1 MAGTTLWGQTC
12 APPESMKSRLQGKP
26 DAAALTDL
34 GVWFADQKNYSCA
47 ANAFASSLQ
56 TEPNQKDVAHVAFM
70 FGVSLDFS
78 GDTKEAI
85 PALQEAEKLGYRDI
99 KIHLILAD
107 LLDASHATADAEAE
121 WRAALEIDPEY
132 TDALDPL
139 SNDLISDGDFKGTI
153 DLLEKPRLLGQRSAQ
168 QSLNLGRAYMKTAK
182 PEEAV
187 RVLRDGLNTTP
198 DSLSLAK
205 ELADVLTQLGRKEE
219 AAAVLEVARARQ
231 VDSETKTH

>member
-1 MAGTTLWGQTC
+1 
-12 APPESMKSRLQGKP
+12 MKSRLQGKP
-26 DAAALTDL
+26 DAAALTEL
-34 GVWFADQKNYSCA
+34 GVWFADQKNYACA

-56 TEPNQKDVAHVAFM
+56 AEPNQKDVAHVAFM

-85 PALQEAEKLGYRDI
+85 PALQEAEKLGYHDI
-99 KIHLILAD
+99 KIHLILGE
-107 LLDASHATADAEAE
+107 LLDASHATADAETE

-132 TDALDPL
+132 TDALDAL
-139 SNDLISDGDFKGTI
+139 SNDLMSDGDFKGTI

-168 QSLNLGRAYMKTAK
+168 QSLNLGVAYRKAAR

-198 DSLSLAK
+198 DSLPLAK

-219 AAAVLEVARARQ
+219 ADAVLEVAQAQ
-231 VDSETKTH
+231 QTGKTAVH

>member
-1 MAGTTLWGQTC
+1 
-12 APPESMKSRLQGKP
+12 MKSRLQGKP

-70 FGVSLDFS
+70 FGVSLDLS

>member
-1 MAGTTLWGQTC
+1 
-12 APPESMKSRLQGKP
+12 MKSRLQGKP